1 MAINFPATAGQPID
15 GSLTHT
21 SAGIV
26 YSWDG
31 SSWNAAAGAVTFNQV
46 DLFNDPSPQ
55 LSNNLEL
62 NGYNIVDAIGSSDIN
77 IAGSIYAGGFRTSS
91 SVNNKG
97 LIEFGTVDA
106 YSIGHMPGNSNLA
119 FSQVHGGSYLFYTG
133 ASTVELEIAP
143 GNSTFNGTITATG
156 GNSTNWNSAYGWG
169 NHAVVG
175 YVTSLGDAAGVTA
188 AKIGN
193 WDTAYGWGNHANA
206 GYLTSET
213 SHADVV
219 LDGDFTTAGLMTTDG
234 LGGYSI
240 TTNNSSN
247 WDTAHGWGD
256 HSTAGYLTSESQ
268 TLDAVLTSGSTTTQD
283 ITTTGTL
290 TTGNLTAG
298 GLTYPSSN
306 GSSSQV
312 LTSDGAGNVTW
323 TTFTGGVSSFA
334 LNNVTDVTITSATQH
349 QLLAYDGS
357 GWINTYPSIQHLI
370 DVKSDTNPSNGDLL
384 QWVDGDNNY
393 EYRTPYSIVY
403 NVAEAGGAPTTGQ
416 ILSWDGSNFDWIEQ
430 PIGVEGITINITT
443 NSGNGSDYDISGTD
457 RVTTHTNAS
466 DPTITIKAGDTLVF
480 DNSNLGGGHPMYI
493 RVSDGGASVSN
504 PSAVGEGTST
514 VSWQPRS
521 SGTFYYQCGVA
532 NHTGMIGTIVVQSA
546 VAADDTLDTVTSRG
560 AQTNNKITLGDV
572 SNGGELDISAG
583 NNNYLKIFADG
594 NEAYIRNTD
603 NNGGAGGGG
612 LNIAARSSLGL
623 YSGGHITFVGSS
635 SGTAGL
641 YYQTLKKLETTNSGV
656 DVTGDLGVIGSI
668 SDAMGPLRKLGNNP
682 QTGSY
687 TLASSDAGKYVIND
701 DANTDYTVDANI
713 FSSGDMVSIVNNSA
727 SDLDITQGAGMSL
740 YLATDGSTGA
750 KVLSARGVCTMLFV
764 NATTGYISGS
774 GLN

>member
-1 MAINFPATAGQPID
+1 MAINFPATAGQPTD
-15 GSLTHT
+15 GSFTHT

-46 DLFNDPSPQ
+46 NLVNDPSPR
-55 LSNNLEL
+55 LSGHLDL
-62 NGYNIVDAIGSSDIN
+62 NQYNITDTLGSNID
-77 IAGSIYAGGFRTSS
+77 IAGQVVANSIRTSS
-91 SVNNKG
+91 FYSDATT
-97 LIEFGTVDA
+97 IELT
-106 YSIGHMPGNSNLA
+106 L
-119 FSQVHGGSYLFYTG
+119 
-133 ASTVELEIAP
+133 AP
-143 GNSTFNGTITATG
+143 GSSTFNGTITATG

-175 YVTSLGDAAGVTA
+175 YLTSLGDAAGVTA
-188 AKIGN
+188 AKIGT
-193 WDTAYGWGNHANA
+193 WDTAYGWGDHSTA

-234 LGGYSI
+234 SGGYSI
-240 TTNNSSN
+240 TTNNSSD
-247 WDTAHGWGD
+247 WDTAYGWGD
-256 HSTAGYLTSESQ
+256 HSTAGYLTTETQ
-268 TLDAVLTSGSTTTQD
+268 TLDAVLTSGATTTQD

-370 DVKSDTNPSNGDLL
+370 DVKSDTNPNNGDLL

-403 NVAEAGGAPTTGQ
+403 NVAEAGGSPTTGQ
-416 ILSWDGSNFDWIEQ
+416 VLGWDGTNFDWVSISGYTDADVDTHLNQSNPTQGNVLSWNGTDYAWIDQ

-443 NSGNGSDYDISGTD
+443 NSGNGSDYSISGTD

-466 DPTITIKAGDTLVF
+466 DPTITIKAGDTLIF
-480 DNSNLGGGHPMYI
+480 DNTNLGGGHPMYI
-493 RVSDGGASVSN
+493 RVSDGGVSVSN
-504 PSAVGEGTST
+504 PSAVGEGTNT

-521 SGTFYYQCGVA
+521 TGTFYYQCGVA
-532 NHTGMIGTIVVQSA
+532 SHTGMIGTIVVQSA
-546 VAADDTLDTVTSRG
+546 IAADDTLDSVTGRG

-583 NNNYLKIFADG
+583 NNNYLKIFAG
-594 NEAYIRNTD
+594 SNEAYIRNTD
-603 NNGGAGGGG
+603 NNGGVGGGG
-612 LNIAARSSLGL
+612 LNIEARSSLGL
-623 YSGGHITFVGSS
+623 YSGGHITYVGSS
-635 SGTAGL
+635 TGSAEL
-641 YYQTLKKLETTNSGV
+641 YYQTLKKLETNTSGV
-656 DVTGDLGVIGSI
+656 DITGDLGVSGSI
-668 SDAMGPLRKLGNNP
+668 SDAMGPLRSLGNNP
-682 QTGSY
+682 QNGTY
-687 TLASSDAGKYVIND
+687 TLVASDAGKFVMNT
-701 DANTDYTVDANI
+701 DASTDYTVNPNV
-713 FSSGDMVSIVNNSA
+713 FSAGDMVSIVNNSA
-727 SDLDITQGAGMSL
+727 SDLDIIQGTGMSL

-750 KVLSARGVCTMLFV
+750 KVLSARGVCTILFV

-774 GLN
+774 GLI